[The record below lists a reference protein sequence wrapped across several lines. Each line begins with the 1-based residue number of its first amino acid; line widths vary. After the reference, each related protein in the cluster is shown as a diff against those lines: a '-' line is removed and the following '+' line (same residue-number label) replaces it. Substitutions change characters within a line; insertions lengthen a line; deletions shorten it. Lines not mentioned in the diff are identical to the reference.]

1 MKRILS
7 AILLL
12 CLVGIVAPV
21 SAKADKNEVICKWI
35 HLSLIFLY
43 LVFYLINIALMGFGV
58 IPDANGFDMYN
69 DLFFF

>member
-21 SAKADKNEVICKWI
+21 SAKADKNEVSFNCNNVPP
-35 HLSLIFLY
+35 LLPSGGGG
-43 LVFYLINIALMGFGV
+43 AATEG
-58 IPDANGFDMYN
+58 
-69 DLFFF
+69 